1 MNPKRTYIS
10 ILVHVLLW
18 ALLGFVLL
26 TYTPLTWDV
35 VLPKEFWIKQMFH
48 YALLIGLFY
57 LNAYI
62 ITPRLLLQHKTI
74 TFIAVILAIVIAAMF
89 LNLQVNRWTDLP
101 RLMDELFG
109 ITRRRKGDFDIFMLL
124 TLLLVMGISTTVTAI
139 QSWQND
145 LQKHQQLQQQQV
157 SSELSFLKAQ
167 IHPHFFFN
175 TLNNI
180 YSLTFIDI
188 DTSRQALHKLSW
200 MMRYLLYETQND
212 TTLLSNEIRFVKDYI
227 ELMKLRVNKNITVE
241 LDTPELLN
249 DHTIAPMLL
258 LPFVENA
265 FKHGISA
272 TEKGAIIIR
281 IQQQDKKLIL
291 DATNNVFEITNEKI
305 DDGGIGLT
313 NTRRRLNLLYP
324 DHYQLQHGL
333 TADNHYHVH
342 LELDLI

>member
-1 MNPKRTYIS
+1 MNPNRTYIS

-26 TYTPLTWDV
+26 TYTPLTWGV
-35 VLPKEFWIKQMFH
+35 TLPQEFWLKQVFH
-48 YALLIGLFY
+48 YAVLITLFY
-57 LNAYI
+57 VNARVL
-62 ITPRLLLQHKTI
+62 TPKLLLQHKTAR
-74 TFIAVILAIVIAAMF
+74 FIMVILAVVLATML
-89 LNLQVNRWTDLP
+89 LNYQVNKWTNIPHIIDQLLGVKK
-101 RLMDELFG
+101 RHN
-109 ITRRRKGDFDIFMLL
+109 GDFDIFMLL
-124 TLLLVMGISTTVTAI
+124 TVLLVLGISTSLTAI

-145 LQKHQQLQQQQV
+145 LHKHQQLQQQQV

-212 TTLLSNEIRFVKDYI
+212 TTLLSNEIRFIKDYV

-241 LDTPELLN
+241 LNTPETLA
-249 DHTIAPMLL
+249 DGTIAPMLL
-258 LPFVENA
+258 LPFIENA

-272 TEKGAIIIR
+272 TDKGAIDIH
-281 IQQQDKKLIL
+281 IQQQGSKLVL
-291 DATNNVFEITNEKI
+291 EVSNNVFEISHEKI

-313 NTRRRLNLLYP
+313 NTRRRLNLLYNNR
-324 DHYQLQHGL
+324 YQLNAGPV
-333 TADNHYHVH
+333 ADHQYFVH
-342 LELDLI
+342 LELDLA